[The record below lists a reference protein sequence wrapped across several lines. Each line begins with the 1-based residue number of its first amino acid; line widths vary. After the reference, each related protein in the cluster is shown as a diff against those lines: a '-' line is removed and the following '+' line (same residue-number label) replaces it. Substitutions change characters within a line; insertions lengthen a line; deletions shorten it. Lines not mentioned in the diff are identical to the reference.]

1 MGGEFNKVL
10 EVVPCG
16 DIWICA
22 FHGLEKILVV
32 VVTNHFVQLISEL
45 GTRGPG
51 ARGAS

>member
-1 MGGEFNKVL
+1 MAGKLNQVL

-16 DIWICA
+16 DIWVGA
-22 FHGLEKILVV
+22 LHGLEKILVV

-51 ARGAS
+51 ARGAG